1 MEKQILVL
9 MFLMVIFQLISI
21 FSNSKFLT
29 RDSELKF
36 YQRRLGEMNEQ
47 DANQGMRLFVFI
59 LVSLTRIA
67 IIYYAFDVMLNL
79 VK

>member
-9 MFLMVIFQLISI
+9 MVLMVVSQLISI
-21 FSNSKFLT
+21 FSNSKFFFFF
-29 RDSELKF
+29 SELKF
-36 YQRRLGEMNEQ
+36 YQRKLSEVNER
-47 DANQGMRLFVFI
+47 DSNQGIRLFVFI
-59 LVSLTRIA
+59 FVSLTRIA

>member
-9 MFLMVIFQLISI
+9 MVLMVISQLISI

-29 RDSELKF
+29 KDSELKF
-36 YQRRLGEMNEQ
+36 YQRKLSEVNER
-47 DANQGMRLFVFI
+47 DSNQGIRLFVFI
-59 LVSLTRIA
+59 FVSLTRIA

>member
-9 MFLMVIFQLISI
+9 MVLMVVSQLISI

-29 RDSELKF
+29 KDSELKF
-36 YQRRLGEMNEQ
+36 YQRKLSEVNER
-47 DANQGMRLFVFI
+47 DSNQGIRLFVFI
-59 LVSLTRIA
+59 FVSSTRIA